1 MARFESYLLVI
12 FFLSFN
18 IITNTAFSQYEK
30 EEQIT
35 FSYGSR
41 NPIKIEVETNNK
53 KCVFKAVN
61 SSNYPYTLDVE
72 FKQIQNLLPYIAKQ
86 IFVAY
91 PGVTRL
97 IEFTI
102 REPNLPHNYSYSYTV
117 KIGDRSKEADVNFPY
132 LLPLSTNKAIEVYKI
147 QLDESRM
154 LITNNLRVHSGDS
167 VFCIRKGYVAA
178 IGNSEI
184 RENIIKLGSSLE
196 VRHIDGTV
204 AVYNGIEA
212 SSMPVRYGQTIYAG
226 QFLGTVGNSENITV
240 SLYSIKGDG
249 YLRGMSIKYFNGED
263 SLKTIDKLDGQY
275 VVKSELIVERELS
288 KREKRLKSKGRLF

>member
-1 MARFESYLLVI
+1 MNCINRFSLSIIVSILP
-12 FFLSFN
+12 FFV
-18 IITNTAFSQYEK
+18 FSQHYEK

-41 NPIKIEVETNNK
+41 NPIKIEIETNNEK
-53 KCVFKAVN
+53 YVFKAIN
-61 SSNYPYTLDVE
+61 SSNYPYTLEVE
-72 FKQIQNLLPYIAKQ
+72 FKQIQNLLPYATKET
-86 IFVAY
+86 FVAY

-97 IEFTI
+97 LEFTKKD
-102 REPNLPHNYSYSYTV
+102 PNKPHYYSYSYNV
-117 KIGDRSKEADVNFPY
+117 KIGDPSKKTDENFPY
-132 LLPLSTNKAIEVYKI
+132 LLPLSTNKAIEVDKI
-147 QLDESRM
+147 QLDKSRI

-184 RENIIKLGSSLE
+184 RENVIKLGSSIE

-204 AVYNGIEA
+204 AVYNGIEV

-226 QFLGTVGNSENITV
+226 QFLGTVSNSDYISV

-249 YLRGMSIKYFNGED
+249 YLRGMAIKYFNGDD

-288 KREKRLKSKGRLF
+288 RREKKLRSKGKLL